1 MTATTTEPTT
11 TTTEPALADLKVTAT
26 GTEWLRKLSAVGVAI
41 SPRPAL
47 PILSFMVIECNRGKA
62 TLLGY
67 DYSTTASARL
77 NHERVDALRNTR
89 ALVPF
94 SWLVRTIRVLT
105 NRRRDV
111 PVTVESKELLG
122 QRLTTVTAAG
132 YTIPFLHSIS
142 LTEYPSIPSHGVLD
156 AFDVDREELA
166 GALDRATVAASKDD
180 TLPILTSIKLACSGK
195 KLSIHATDRYRLSAE
210 TLNLPRTIQEF
221 SFLLQAAS
229 WKAMSKHL
237 VGEKITVG
245 VLAASDIADRIGGC
259 ETLNIGSGDVAFT
272 LSPVGGDYPKIESLF
287 EAEYGQT
294 LDVNR
299 RDLLDQVLIAR
310 ELNERNIPA
319 LVRIGP
325 GSVSV
330 SPSYHEGAEQAA
342 TPVLLAD
349 TINIDEPATVAYNPH
364 YLLDVIKAI
373 KAESVRFSFFKLTK
387 PVCVSAV
394 NEKGKKR
401 GTYRHLIMPVRL
413 PSDVL
418 NGGE

>member
-1 MTATTTEPTT
+1 MTATITEPT

-41 SPRPAL
+41 SSRPAV

-62 TLLGY
+62 TLVGY

-77 NHERVDALRNTR
+77 NHEPVNALRNTK
-89 ALVPF
+89 ALIPF
-94 SWLVRTIRVLT
+94 HWLVRTIRVLT
-105 NRRRDV
+105 NRKRDV
-111 PVTVESKELLG
+111 PVTVESKDLLG
-122 QRLTTVTAAG
+122 RRLTTVTAAG
-132 YTIPFLHSIS
+132 YTIPFLHSVGLS
-142 LTEYPSIPSHGVLD
+142 EYPTIPSHGVLD
-156 AFDVDREELA
+156 AFDLDREDLA
-166 GALDRATVAASKDD
+166 GALNRATVSASRDD
-180 TLPILTSIKLACSGK
+180 TLPILTSIKLDCSGK
-195 KLSIHATDRYRLSAE
+195 KLTIHATDRYRLSAE
-210 TLNLPRTIQEF
+210 TLKLPRTVQEF

-237 VGEKITVG
+237 VAEKITVG
-245 VLAASDIADRIGGC
+245 VLAAADIANRIGGC

-272 LSPVGGDYPKIESLF
+272 LSPIGGDYPKIDSLF

-299 RDLLDQVLIAR
+299 RDLLDQVLVAR

-342 TPVLLAD
+342 TPALLAD
-349 TINIDEPATVAYNPH
+349 TVNITEPATVAYNPH
-364 YLLDVIKAI
+364 YLLDAINAI
-373 KAESVRFSFFKLTK
+373 KTEAVRFSFFKLTK
-387 PVCVSAV
+387 PVCISPV
-394 NEKGKKR
+394 NEKGKKQ
-401 GTYRHLIMPVRL
+401 GTYRHLLMPVRL
-413 PSDVL
+413 PGDVL